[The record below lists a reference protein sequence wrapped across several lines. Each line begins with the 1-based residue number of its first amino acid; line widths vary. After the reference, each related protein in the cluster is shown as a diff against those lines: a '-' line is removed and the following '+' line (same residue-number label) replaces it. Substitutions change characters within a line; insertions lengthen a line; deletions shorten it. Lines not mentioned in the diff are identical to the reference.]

1 MSKLSELFLFIFA
14 KFTGC
19 IMETKYLFEKEISIM
34 FKTFWRDYVEMVCK
48 PQWAWLRK
56 HWIGYLVILAVAF
69 AIGFAVSY
77 RYEIRDGACT
87 MIENIRGKLTK
98 KD

>member
-1 MSKLSELFLFIFA
+1 
-14 KFTGC
+14 
-19 IMETKYLFEKEISIM
+19 M
-34 FKTFWRDYVEMVCK
+34 FKTFWKDYMEMVCK

-69 AIGFAVSY
+69 AIGFAVQNY
-77 RYEIRDGACT
+77 YKIRDGVCT
-87 MIENIRGKLTK
+87 AMENIRGKLTK

>member
-1 MSKLSELFLFIFA
+1 MSKLSELSLFYFRN
-14 KFTGC
+14 FFRVYYGN
-19 IMETKYLFEKEISIM
+19 KYLFEKEISIM
-34 FKTFWRDYVEMVCK
+34 FKTFWKDYVEMVCK

-77 RYEIRDGACT
+77 RYEIRDGVCT